1 MSEFGFHRI
10 EDDIADT
17 WLEDWTGAG
26 LAEIEAF
33 LAKHADFLRYL
44 AAREA
49 TQPAAE

>member
-1 MSEFGFHRI
+1 MSELGFHRI
-10 EDDIADT
+10 EDDIADS
-17 WLEDWTGAG
+17 WLDDWAGAG

-33 LAKHADFLRYL
+33 LAKHDEFLRFL

>member
-10 EDDIADT
+10 EEDIADS

-26 LAEIEAF
+26 VAEIEAF
-33 LAKHADFLRYL
+33 LAKHADFDRYL
-44 AAREA
+44 ATREA